1 MRPKWN
7 RKKVLYD
14 RIQRALNESRKAFDD
29 VVYPKLDITSLSVS
43 KLQKLL
49 LKKQDYK
56 SDTVFCAWMIT

>member
-1 MRPKWN
+1 MRCFYEKYFILMRPKWN

-43 KLQKLL
+43 EAAKTIIKEAGL
-49 LKKQDYK
+49 
-56 SDTVFCAWMIT
+56 